1 MIQVDI
7 SCHTSGQDINEYLR
21 LWQSKYTKRK
31 IINMH
36 NYTNY
41 NDNKYCL
48 GPKIIEF
55 SEK

>member
-31 IINMH
+31 IVNIDVVPTEPVGWFLTIVYEM
-36 NYTNY
+36 
-41 NDNKYCL
+41 
-48 GPKIIEF
+48 EVRM
-55 SEK
+55 